1 MPVPSQKTDNH
12 IVETS
17 AYDKKFNLRL
27 PAAVFG
33 RVEELGEKYERSVNQ
48 QIVYMLKTWQEPSSV
63 EERLARLEEQV
74 LGASPKKSIV
84 QDGEAKAAS

>member
-1 MPVPSQKTDNH
+1 
-12 IVETS
+12 
-17 AYDKKFNLRL
+17 
-27 PAAVFG
+27 
-33 RVEELGEKYERSVNQ
+33 
-48 QIVYMLKTWQEPSSV
+48 MLKTWQEPSSV